1 MKKREVMVCFMDTFW
16 TECLTILGVVGEK
29 GTPGTV
35 KQIFNLT
42 ILIENKCVKK
52 KVGTM
57 SQVSKLLAVQENLS
71 KEMDEMRVIIAAK
84 DTEILKLKLKNQQL
98 SSEGPGVTEAL
109 NTENADLKKKVSIL
123 TDEIQS
129 LNAEVIW

>member
-1 MKKREVMVCFMDTFW
+1 M
-16 TECLTILGVVGEK
+16 GVVGEK

-84 DTEILKLKLKNQQL
+84 DTEILKLKLKHQQL